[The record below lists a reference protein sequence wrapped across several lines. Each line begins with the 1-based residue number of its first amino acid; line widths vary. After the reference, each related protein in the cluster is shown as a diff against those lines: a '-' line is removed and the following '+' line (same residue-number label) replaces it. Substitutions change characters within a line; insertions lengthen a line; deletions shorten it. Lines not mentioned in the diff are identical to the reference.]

1 MQPQQVA
8 GKTAVLVERIIN
20 KIINKKIDIDKLL
33 VVTFTNAAASE
44 MRERILKAIYKIIDD
59 EEIKDEQTLSHLQR
73 QINLI
78 NKAEICTIDSFCLDV
93 IRNNFFEIDISPN
106 FRIADSAE
114 IELLKQEILEKLF
127 EERYE
132 EEDKEFE
139 DLIKIY
145 TSYRDDAPLKEI
157 ILKIYTYIE
166 SNPFPFKWLDSQIEK
181 FNILDQNQDFSKTT
195 WGNILLNQMHEEIE
209 DDLKKLQS
217 VKKRLELEV
226 ELEPYFRVIN
236 SDICELE
243 TLNANLDAW
252 DKAYNIAKTTEF
264 LKWPVYK
271 KITNPEKDN
280 AKAIRDKVKKDFSNK
295 KDSIFNFNSKEA
307 NIDLKD
313 MYVILK
319 KLEKLII
326 DFEIEFSK
334 AKKEK
339 NIVDFN
345 DIEHFALKILIKEEE
360 GKIVPTEIAKK
371 YQEKFI
377 EIAIDEYQDSNLV
390 QEYILTSI
398 SKGNNIFMV
407 GDVKQ
412 SIYKFRQAMPDLFL
426 EKYEKFETVT
436 NRTGTDVT
444 WHRCHTSDK
453 QNRYQCHRH
462 KNSIVQKFQ
471 K

>member
-1 MQPQQVA
+1 LQQQQEA

-20 KIINKKIDIDKLL
+20 KIINEKIDIDKLL

-59 EEIKDEQTLSHLQR
+59 EEIKDQETLLHLQR

-106 FRIADSAE
+106 FKIADSAE
-114 IELLKQEILEKLF
+114 IELLKQEVLEKLF

-132 EEDKEFE
+132 EENKEFE

-166 SNPFPFKWLDSQIEK
+166 SNPFPFKWLNSQIEK
-181 FNILDQNQDFSKTT
+181 FNIIDENQDFSKTT
-195 WGNILLNQMHEEIE
+195 WGNILLNQMHEELE
-209 DDLKKLQS
+209 DEIKKLQS
-217 VKKRLELEV
+217 EKKRLEVEV
-226 ELEPYFRVIN
+226 ELESYLRVIN

-243 TLNANLDAW
+243 TLNANLDTW
-252 DKAYNIAKTTEF
+252 DKAYTIAKKIEF
-264 LKWPVYK
+264 IKWPVSK

-295 KDSIFNFNSKEA
+295 KDSIFNFDSKEA

-313 MYVILK
+313 MYIILK

-326 DFEIEFSK
+326 AFDIEFSK
-334 AKKEK
+334 AKREK

-345 DIEHFALKILIKEEE
+345 DIEHFALKILVKEKDGE
-360 GKIVPTEIAKK
+360 IIPTETAKK
-371 YQEKFI
+371 YQEKFT

-390 QEYILTSI
+390 QEYILTAI

-426 EKYEKFETVT
+426 GKYETYRAVT
-436 NRTGTDVT
+436 NNKKDPVPIAKIAEKTRSQLQKK
-444 WHRCHTSDK
+444 WY
-453 QNRYQCHRH
+453 QN
-462 KNSIVQKFQ
+462 SVVQKF
-471 K
+471 

>member
-1 MQPQQVA
+1 
-8 GKTAVLVERIIN
+8 
-20 KIINKKIDIDKLL
+20 
-33 VVTFTNAAASE
+33 
-44 MRERILKAIYKIIDD
+44 MRERILKAIYKIIDN

-93 IRNNFFEIDISPN
+93 IRNNFFEIEISPN

-114 IELLKQEILEKLF
+114 IELLKQEVLEKLF
-127 EERYE
+127 EEKYE

-145 TSYRDDAPLKEI
+145 TSYRDDEPLKDI

-217 VKKRLELEV
+217 VKKRLEFEV
-226 ELEPYFRVIN
+226 ELEPYLRVIN

-264 LKWPVYK
+264 LKWPVSK

-295 KDSIFNFNSKEA
+295 KDSIFNFDSKEA

-319 KLEKLII
+319 KLEKLIT

-334 AKKEK
+334 AKIEK

-371 YQEKFI
+371 YQEKFT

-426 EKYEKFETVT
+426 EKYEKYETVT
-436 NRTGTDVT
+436 KRTGTDVT
-444 WHRCHTSDK
+444 RNCDK
-453 QNRYQCHRH
+453 QNRYRCHLAPMSH
-462 KNSIVQKFQ
+462 Q
-471 K
+471 

>member
-1 MQPQQVA
+1 MQQQQEA

-20 KIINKKIDIDKLL
+20 KIINEKIDIDKLL

-59 EEIKDEQTLSHLQR
+59 EEIKNQETLLHLQR

-106 FRIADSAE
+106 FKIADSAE
-114 IELLKQEILEKLF
+114 IELLKQEVLEKLF

-132 EEDKEFE
+132 EENKEFE

-166 SNPFPFKWLDSQIEK
+166 SNPFPFKWLNSQIEK
-181 FNILDQNQDFSKTT
+181 FNIIDENQDFSKTT
-195 WGNILLNQMHEEIE
+195 WGNILLNQMHEELE
-209 DDLKKLQS
+209 DEIKKLQS
-217 VKKRLELEV
+217 EKKRLEVEV
-226 ELEPYFRVIN
+226 ELESYLRVIN

-243 TLNANLDAW
+243 TLNANLDTW
-252 DKAYNIAKTTEF
+252 DKAYTISKKIEF
-264 LKWPVYK
+264 IKWPVSK

-280 AKAIRDKVKKDFSNK
+280 AKAIRDKVKKDFSSK
-295 KDSIFNFNSKEA
+295 KDNIFNFNSKEA

-313 MYVILK
+313 MYLILK

-326 DFEIEFSK
+326 AFDIEFSK
-334 AKKEK
+334 AKREK

-345 DIEHFALKILIKEEE
+345 DIEHFALKILVKEKDGE
-360 GKIVPTEIAKK
+360 IIPTETAKK
-371 YQEKFI
+371 YQEKFT

-390 QEYILTSI
+390 QEYILTTI

-426 EKYEKFETVT
+426 GKYETYRAVT
-436 NRTGTDVT
+436 NNKKDPVPIAKIAEKTRSQLQKK
-444 WHRCHTSDK
+444 WY
-453 QNRYQCHRH
+453 QN
-462 KNSIVQKFQ
+462 SVVQKF
-471 K
+471 

>member
-1 MQPQQVA
+1 MQQQQVA

-44 MRERILKAIYKIIDD
+44 MRERILKAIYKIIDN

-93 IRNNFFEIDISPN
+93 IRNNFFEIEISPN

-114 IELLKQEILEKLF
+114 IELLKQEVLEKLF
-127 EERYE
+127 EEKYE

-145 TSYRDDAPLKEI
+145 TSYRDDEPLKDI

-217 VKKRLELEV
+217 VKKRLEFEV
-226 ELEPYFRVIN
+226 ELEPYLRVIN

-264 LKWPVYK
+264 LKWPVSK

-295 KDSIFNFNSKEA
+295 KDSIFNFDSKEA

-319 KLEKLII
+319 KLEKLIT

-334 AKKEK
+334 AKIEK

-371 YQEKFI
+371 YQEKFT

-426 EKYEKFETVT
+426 EKYEKYETVT
-436 NRTGTDVT
+436 KRTGTDVT
-444 WHRCHTSDK
+444 RNCDK
-453 QNRYQCHRH
+453 QNRYRCHLAPMSH
-462 KNSIVQKFQ
+462 Q
-471 K
+471 